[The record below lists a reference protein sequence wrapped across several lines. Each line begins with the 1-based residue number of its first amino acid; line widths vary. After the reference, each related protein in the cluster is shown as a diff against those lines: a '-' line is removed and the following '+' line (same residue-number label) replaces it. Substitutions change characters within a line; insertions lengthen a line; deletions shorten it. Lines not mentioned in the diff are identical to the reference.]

1 MKIETK
7 YDVDDKVWVVER
19 SYGDIKYY
27 AKSAI
32 VWMIKINVYTKEEV
46 NIGYDL
52 RGYYGGC
59 FYDNELFATEDE
71 AEAECIRLND
81 ILERLKE
88 DAE

>member
-7 YDVDDKVWVVER
+7 YDVGDKVWIVER

-52 RGYYGGC
+52 QDHYGRC
-59 FYDNELFATEDE
+59 FYDSELFATEDE
-71 AEAECIRLND
+71 AEFECIRLNE
-81 ILERLKE
+81 ILEREKRGE
-88 DAE
+88 

>member
-7 YDVDDKVWVVER
+7 YDVDDKVWMVER
-19 SYGDIKYY
+19 SYADKKYY

-32 VWMIKINVYTKEEV
+32 VWMLKINVYEKEEA

-52 RGYYGGC
+52 QDHYGRC

-71 AEAECIRLND
+71 AEFECIRLNE
-81 ILERLKE
+81 ILEREKRGE
-88 DAE
+88 